1 MPVWQPNRKHTSLPK
16 LFFILISFSFLLI
29 GTVILLADLQ
39 CASDIEGWWVQ
50 PYPGAET
57 VDMQYDL
64 FRARALGE
72 TRWILE
78 SDDDEETVRKFYQD
92 LTLEVLNSGRTR
104 GLAWAERFI
113 ETIERPDGSTATRIV
128 LYSACGT

>member
-1 MPVWQPNRKHTSLPK
+1 MWQPNRKQTSLPR
-16 LFFILISFSFLLI
+16 LVFILIAFCVIIL
-29 GTVILLADLQ
+29 GTVLLLADLQ
-39 CASDIEGWWVQ
+39 CAADIEGWWAQ

-57 VDMQYDL
+57 IAMQYDL
-64 FRARALGE
+64 FRPRALGE

-78 SDDDEETVRKFYQD
+78 SEDDEQTVRKFYQD

-104 GLAWAERFI
+104 GLAWADRFI
-113 ETIERPDGSTATRIV
+113 ETIEKPDGSAVTRIV